1 MLQRRLVGMT
11 ETNSESPQGRAPSDA
26 WISEGSGPADQ
37 NLPAMLDP
45 VEIVTGDAVLL
56 DMRPATVAT
65 RGAAITI
72 DALLLSLG
80 TVLFSFLIFRW
91 TPIDYQIASIIALLV
106 SPVYFVILPVVI
118 EAMSG
123 GRSPGKF
130 VLGLRVVRDDAGPIR
145 MRQSLV
151 RALAGVMELY
161 STFGAIAFF
170 ASLANAQG
178 KRLGDMLAGTMVIGD
193 RARRVTRWEPE
204 MPPHLQTWAV
214 TADLD
219 RVPDTL
225 EHSMRS
231 LLSRQ
236 DMIATE
242 SWDRVAG
249 PVMEQVST
257 HVFPPPPPGVSYRDV
272 MQAVVAERYRRD
284 VERLTQRE
292 DAGASMRERIRAV
305 PFSSVATTR
314 ATREPTDATKP
325 PSV

>member
-1 MLQRRLVGMT
+1 MR

-26 WISEGSGPADQ
+26 WISEGSGPADH

-56 DMRPATVAT
+56 DMRPASVAT

-91 TPIDYQIASIIALLV
+91 TPIDYQIASIIVLLV

-145 MRQSLV
+145 MRQALV

-170 ASLANAQG
+170 SSLANVQG

-204 MPPHLQTWAV
+204 MPPHLQAWAY

-249 PVMEQVST
+249 PVMEQVGN
-257 HVFPPPPPGVSYRDV
+257 HVYPPPPPGVTYRDV

-284 VERLTQRE
+284 AERLAQRE
-292 DAGASMRERIRAV
+292 EVGAAMLARIRTV
-305 PFSSVATTR
+305 PFAAGVKTR
-314 ATREPTDATKP
+314 TAPQPTDATKP
-325 PSV
+325 PAF